1 LGVPAG
7 RLVLEIEVAAGGLR
21 AGRLAADLAGLG
33 YGVAWIRPM
42 PYETDTGSI
51 ASLLLAALSAAH
63 REASG
68 EDDPVVVVVESPTHR
83 QSEAVLDQLLPPS
96 GPEPIQSSVILVV
109 STRQRYRSRP
119 ASLSRVSVKG
129 PARAREAT
137 AHRLL
142 TGATERKLT
151 AVGLAARLGFTHP
164 QFDALADAPVGP
176 DHPWWVPLTGGW
188 WQVDPAWRPLLATVT
203 APATPLSRV
212 ACLGRLVGELA
223 EAGAVLEAIEL
234 CLQSGW
240 PGLAADLLTGEAEA
254 LVAAGRHAALA
265 RWLGQL
271 PAVETSSRP
280 ALARAAAALSPA
292 DPEPAAGPAMALAP
306 PRRRWFFRWPGLGA
320 SPPNALAPDV
330 APVPARPAVPRAA
343 SPSHRVPPEPAAV
356 LGRPDAR
363 VVPVQIEARLL
374 GPFALTVAGQPAEQ
388 WRGHRGRLL
397 LAYLLVNRG
406 RPQGRDELGTAFWP
420 DAAPSV
426 VRNRLHVALYGLR
439 RDLRRLTEHPIV
451 VYGPRGF
458 GLDAGVSLWLDIE
471 EFESALATARD
482 HQSGAPGQALGWY
495 ETALRLYRGELLADA
510 PFEEWAHVY
519 RERLRLQYLETLDQV
534 AQGRFEAGR
543 YADCLDA
550 CQQLLPGELCREEL
564 HRLAMRC
571 YTRLNQ
577 PHLAIRQYHQC
588 ERQLRDDL
596 GLVPAEPTRQ
606 LYERIRRRQF
616 V

>member
-1 LGVPAG
+1 V
-7 RLVLEIEVAAGGLR
+7 
-21 AGRLAADLAGLG
+21 
-33 YGVAWIRPM
+33 
-42 PYETDTGSI
+42 
-51 ASLLLAALSAAH
+51 
-63 REASG
+63 
-68 EDDPVVVVVESPTHR
+68 
-83 QSEAVLDQLLPPS
+83 
-96 GPEPIQSSVILVV
+96 
-109 STRQRYRSRP
+109 
-119 ASLSRVSVKG
+119 
-129 PARAREAT
+129 
-137 AHRLL
+137 
-142 TGATERKLT
+142 
-151 AVGLAARLGFTHP
+151 
-164 QFDALADAPVGP
+164 
-176 DHPWWVPLTGGW
+176 
-188 WQVDPAWRPLLATVT
+188 
-203 APATPLSRV
+203 
-212 ACLGRLVGELA
+212 LGRL
-223 EAGAVLEAIEL
+223 
-234 CLQSGW
+234 
-240 PGLAADLLTGEAEA
+240 
-254 LVAAGRHAALA
+254 
-265 RWLGQL
+265 
-271 PAVETSSRP
+271 
-280 ALARAAAALSPA
+280 
-292 DPEPAAGPAMALAP
+292 
-306 PRRRWFFRWPGLGA
+306 
-320 SPPNALAPDV
+320 
-330 APVPARPAVPRAA
+330 
-343 SPSHRVPPEPAAV
+343 
-356 LGRPDAR
+356 DAR

-482 HQSGAPGQALGWY
+482 HQPGAPGQALGWY
-495 ETALRLYRGELLADA
+495 ETALGLYRGELLADA